1 MPDPYEIIGVR
12 RDASLDEIRIAYRRS
27 AQVLHPDRFATSSD
41 GVRSEAARRM
51 LQLNGA
57 MEAIEVERAD
67 EASGTGGLGS
77 VSFGGRAS
85 GSTASAPAAAPPQTP
100 PPAPPPAPEKPAGTN
115 GTPPTAATP
124 STPVP
129 SDALPRL
136 AAPEP
141 PIERAAEKAT
151 GKPEAKPTAASTP
164 PPAEEPVQARGPA
177 MPPGQ
182 GLETYVAPPPPPERE
197 EVAAERPDAF
207 AAPPPRQSAAPARPP
222 LAREPEP
229 EHRPYSLNADSAFS
243 FDDDDA
249 EYDDLPPV
257 SRRSRTHGGGR
268 SVVPALIAGAVIIV
282 ALAVIAAYFVF
293 GRSSGSGEQTF
304 ARSGAP
310 FTFKYPKDFHQRRLD
325 GGVALNKPVYQVG
338 FGLDQSNYLLASTY
352 KLGFT
357 VQDDGSATGPKGQQL
372 TPDQINHD
380 IDVTIAKLASQAGFT
395 QKGVQS
401 GSLGPLRARL
411 YDYAKPDGS
420 LSSTFVVAL
429 SGTTEYYITCQSSA
443 RGETRITKA
452 CNRLLATFSPA

>member
-77 VSFGGRAS
+77 VSFGGRAP

-100 PPAPPPAPEKPAGTN
+100 PPPPAPARPAATN
-115 GTPPTAATP
+115 GAPPAAATP
-124 STPVP
+124 PKAVP
-129 SDALPRL
+129 SAALPRL

-141 PIERAAEKAT
+141 RSVPPREQ
-151 GKPEAKPTAASTP
+151 PEAKPAAPSTP
-164 PPAEEPVQARGPA
+164 PAPPAPPVPAAPQGHELEAFVTHSPAERDVAE
-177 MPPGQ
+177 
-182 GLETYVAPPPPPERE
+182 EAPPTVR
-197 EVAAERPDAF
+197 AA
-207 AAPPPRQSAAPARPP
+207 AAPPAPEPTPAPTPAAAPDPTAETRSYFQ
-222 LAREPEP
+222 
-229 EHRPYSLNADSAFS
+229 HADSAFS
-243 FDDDDA
+243 YDDYDA

-257 SRRSRTHGGGR
+257 SRRSRTHAGGR

-293 GRSSGSGEQTF
+293 GRSGGSGEQTF

-338 FGLDQSNYLLASTY
+338 FGLDQSNYLLAS
-352 KLGFT
+352 

-380 IDVTIAKLASQAGFT
+380 IDVTIAKLATQAGFT

-411 YDYAKPDGS
+411 YDYAKSDGS

-429 SGTTEYYITCQSSA
+429 SGTTEYYVTCQSSP
-443 RGETRITKA
+443 RGEKRIAKA
-452 CNRLLATFSPA
+452 CDRLLASFSPA